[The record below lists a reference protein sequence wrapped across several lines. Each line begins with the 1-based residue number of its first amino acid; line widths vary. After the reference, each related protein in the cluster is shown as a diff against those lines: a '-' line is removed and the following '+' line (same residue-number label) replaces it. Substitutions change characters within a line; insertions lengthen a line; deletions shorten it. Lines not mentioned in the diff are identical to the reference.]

1 MSIAGIEGKSPM
13 CSSEVMASMEVK
25 EQPKRRQ
32 SVKESIQYVCSLITD
47 LGISGLSAEVMR
59 LAKFNKLSSC
69 NCLLRTLHDLVALHL
84 SCSFCLPPHAHVVKN
99 TTPEQSTKLTAGF
112 HEFSKECRSLEEN
125 FLPGAKL
132 KSLRTALGSMSLK
145 QTSNGE
151 AAADGD
157 LVHLQAG
164 DSKELNGRS
173 STIAPNL
180 LIRNRLRKKSSAV
193 AVFRKEAGLDLG
205 MIHICH
211 QQVDHDMKQ
220 QERQWQKELTAALD
234 SVCREYGEE
243 GMLGFV
249 KFYLALWGYPAH
261 SPFFSLDEIN
271 NNSSASRHLL
281 LALGWL
287 ISHCNVIQHGLEHRI
302 QPFLAVKASAPL
314 PNEYPPDTTTSSEA
328 LQKGKEAEN
337 VIQAHMQRVIARSNK
352 VTQPSKRTEVRAE
365 QLLMLYGQVHFHVDF
380 ATLPI
385 LIINLFAK
393 CFSLQFKLFFG
404 GLT

>member
-99 TTPEQSTKLTAGF
+99 TTPEQSTKLSAGF

-151 AAADGD
+151 AAADSD

-193 AVFRKEAGLDLG
+193 AVFRKEAGLDLA

-328 LQKGKEAEN
+328 LEKGKEAEN

-365 QLLMLYGQVHFHVDF
+365 QLLMLYGQG
-380 ATLPI
+380 
-385 LIINLFAK
+385 
-393 CFSLQFKLFFG
+393 C
-404 GLT
+404 